1 MVMEKDIN
9 QNNEQSEQK
18 ETIIHEP
25 NVGHVK
31 QSTSKKRGLI
41 ISGVLIVVLVLGTA
55 GYVLMGKNSNKP
67 KESAK
72 SDEAS
77 ESSKVSADGLVDGY
91 PLECVPRGHD
101 NYRTNNTLAVDP
113 TDANTVY
120 VGVEYKGVY
129 KSTDGGTTWAQSDK
143 GIRGY
148 PMQADKSKKCVQ
160 ELGRTVIDPKD
171 NKHILITRVESPGD
185 LNTLFSENAGVWES
199 KDAGA
204 TWTQM
209 VKDGMNAS
217 GSRAIVFDPKDSNT
231 IYHGTNNMKP
241 SFSGDNGQKIDK
253 YFNKDGILYQTKD
266 SGQSWKELPT
276 GATPGLRALNVGVD
290 NSDSNKI
297 WLFSFTASEQ
307 GGTEPED
314 KQKAVMTSVDGGKT
328 WTSLA
333 DKLPAGYRTLLD
345 GALSPNN
352 GQIALAISQT
362 REGNPKSFVT
372 ANAGASWSETSM
384 YVEVADFDPNDTTG
398 KRILGYAPY
407 GSVPMV
413 AESRDGGKTWSQL
426 SKVPAEVD
434 GEQNGVRTSGF
445 AFSQTDKNVVYMS
458 GSGGYVWKSGDG
470 GKTWQMVMNLD
481 KIGGAN
487 KNAQGSTKSSEQD
500 Q

>member
-1 MVMEKDIN
+1 MEKDTN
-9 QNNEQSEQK
+9 QNNEQK
-18 ETIIHEP
+18 ETKIDSQP
-25 NVGHVK
+25 SVGIVK
-31 QSTSKKRGLI
+31 KSKKKRGLAI
-41 ISGVLIVVLVLGTA
+41 GSTLVVVLALAVGAYL
-55 GYVLMGKNSNKP
+55 LMGKDSNKP
-67 KESAK
+67 KDSVKTTESQSA
-72 SDEAS
+72 
-77 ESSKVSADGLVDGY
+77 SKVSADGLVDGY

-129 KSTDGGTTWAQSDK
+129 KSTDGGETWKQSDK

-148 PMQADKSKKCVQ
+148 PMQADKTKKCIQ
-160 ELGRTVIDPKD
+160 ELGRTVIDSKD
-171 NKHILITRVESPGD
+171 PKHILITRVESPGD
-185 LNTLFSENAGVWES
+185 LSTKFSENAGVWES

-204 TWTQM
+204 TWTQL

-217 GSRAIVFDPKDSNT
+217 GSRAIAFDPKDSNV

-253 YFNKDGILYQTKD
+253 HFNKDGILYQTKD
-266 SGQSWKELPT
+266 GGKAWSELPT

-290 NSDSNKI
+290 NSDSNKL

-307 GGTEPED
+307 GGVEPED
-314 KQKAVMTSVDGGKT
+314 KQKAVLTSVDGGKT
-328 WTSLA
+328 WASLA
-333 DKLPAGYRTLLD
+333 DKLPTGYRTLLD
-345 GALSPNN
+345 GSLSPKN

-372 ANAGASWSETSM
+372 ADAGASWSATSM
-384 YVEVADFDPNDTTG
+384 YVEVADFDPNDATG
-398 KRILGYAPY
+398 KRIFGYAPY

-434 GEQNGVRTSGF
+434 GKENGVRISGF
-445 AFSQTDKNVVYMS
+445 AFSGTDKNVVYMS
-458 GSGGYVWKSGDG
+458 GTNGLVWKSGDG
-470 GKTWQMVMNLD
+470 GKTWKVVMTLD
-481 KIGGAN
+481 KIGGEN
-487 KNAQGSTKSSEQD
+487 KNAQGSTKSNEQD
-500 Q
+500 H

>member
-1 MVMEKDIN
+1 MEKNSN
-9 QNNEQSEQK
+9 QPDLLNESNSSPEANIGQAK
-18 ETIIHEP
+18 KP
-25 NVGHVK
+25 NG
-31 QSTSKKRGLI
+31 KKRGLI
-41 ISGVLIVVLVLGTA
+41 IGGVIVLVLALGVGA
-55 GYVLMGKNSNKP
+55 YAFMRDDKP
-67 KESAK
+67 KETAK
-72 SDEAS
+72 SAETTKT
-77 ESSKVSADGLVDGY
+77 SKVSADGLVDGY

-129 KSTDGGTTWAQSDK
+129 KSTDGGTTWTQSDK

-148 PMQADKSKKCVQ
+148 PMQADKSKKCIQ

-185 LNTLFSENAGVWES
+185 LSTTFSENAGVWES
-199 KDAGA
+199 KDGGA
-204 TWTQM
+204 TWKQM

-217 GSRAIVFDPKDSNT
+217 GSRAIVFDPKDSKV

-241 SFSGDNGQKIDK
+241 SFTGNDGKKTDK
-253 YFNKDGILYQTKD
+253 YFNKDGILYQTGDGGKT
-266 SGQSWKELPT
+266 WHELPT

-314 KQKAVMTSVDGGKT
+314 KQKAVLVTSDGGKT

-333 DKLPAGYRTLLD
+333 DKLPTGYRTLLD

-372 ANAGASWSETSM
+372 SNGGTSWSATSM
-384 YVEVADFDPNDTTG
+384 YVEAADFDSSDTTG
-398 KRILGYAPY
+398 KRILGYA
-407 GSVPMV
+407 
-413 AESRDGGKTWSQL
+413 
-426 SKVPAEVD
+426 
-434 GEQNGVRTSGF
+434 
-445 AFSQTDKNVVYMS
+445 
-458 GSGGYVWKSGDG
+458 
-470 GKTWQMVMNLD
+470 
-481 KIGGAN
+481 I
-487 KNAQGSTKSSEQD
+487 
-500 Q
+500 